1 MKLKQLK
8 GKVRA
13 GAQSAAAREKEEADA
28 IARKLDEIKN
38 SEK

>member
-8 GKVRA
+8 GKVKA
-13 GAQSAAAREKEEADA
+13 GTLSAAAREKEEADA